1 MTSRWRCVRDKN
13 SSVLLF
19 DNNSLLINWNT
30 RFREVERRETFLNR
44 SRIGKTIC
52 LWKLSFYIQ
61 NRSLI
66 LSRWKNCIGLVEK
79 SGLDCEK
86 SKFKA
91 ISKTCGKFGSKS
103 AAFRSIKNIKMSHM
117 VKRRYSV
124 KTTRGNKE
132 WRHFV
137 KGATSLAQF
146 SVVFSIHSDSERKIK
161 SKFSSL
167 VFSSRST
174 EVR

>member
-1 MTSRWRCVRDKN
+1 MTTRWRCVRDKN

-30 RFREVERRETFLNR
+30 RCREVERRETFLNR
-44 SRIGKTIC
+44 SRIC
-52 LWKLSFYIQ
+52 QRMSLWKLSFYIQ

-66 LSRWKNCIGLVEK
+66 LRRWKNCIGLVGK
-79 SGLDCEK
+79 SRFGCEK

-91 ISKTCGKFGSKS
+91 ISKTCGKFGWKS
-103 AAFRSIKNIKMSHM
+103 ASFRSVKNIKISHM
-117 VKRRYSV
+117 VKERYSV

-137 KGATSLAQF
+137 KGATSWAQF
-146 SVVFSIHSDSERKIK
+146 SVVFSIHSDSDRKMK